1 MALLDKWTKDLKLDF
16 VEETKWNLIYES
28 KSHVFIFSKNDDDVK
43 VKRKRLRRTDTT
55 NKDSRL

>member
-16 VEETKWNLIYES
+16 VEETKWNIIHENRT
-28 KSHVFIFSKNDDDVK
+28 HVFIFSKNDDDVK
-43 VKRKRLRRTDTT
+43 VKRKRSRRTDKT